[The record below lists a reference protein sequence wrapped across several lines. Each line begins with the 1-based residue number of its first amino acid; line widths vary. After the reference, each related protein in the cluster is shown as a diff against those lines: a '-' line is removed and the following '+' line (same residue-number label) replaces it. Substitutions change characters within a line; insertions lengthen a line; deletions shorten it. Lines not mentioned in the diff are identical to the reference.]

1 MFSSPAPS
9 NVPDRFNDLLSRS
22 SLVAAR
28 WNSSLAIYEISQ
40 TTLGADI
47 GDMLYASEAQFTS
60 VNQPLSAQAKLALE
74 VQWRRMMQDR
84 DACFD
89 GPSFLRDGDR
99 LALHYVARPVS
110 LQAVLLIVTLPCDA
124 ATAAGCSADFDEM
137 LSSIR
142 QSASS
147 KPGLLNRRELEVA
160 RWISEGKTSH
170 EAAVILGLSEHTIN
184 EYIRSGMK
192 KMGATNRLSFV
203 AKTIRLGLVA

>member
-22 SLVAAR
+22 SLLAGR
-28 WNSSLAIYEISQ
+28 WNSALAIYEISQ
-40 TTLGADI
+40 TALGVEVGA
-47 GDMLYASEAQFTS
+47 MLYASEAQHMPEY
-60 VNQPLSAQAKLALE
+60 QPLSTQAKLALE
-74 VQWRRMMQDR
+74 VQWRRTMQDR
-84 DACFD
+84 DSCFD
-89 GPSFLRDGDR
+89 GPSLQRDGDR

-110 LQAVLLIVTLPCDA
+110 LQAVLMIVTLPCDA

-137 LSSIR
+137 LSSLR
-142 QSASS
+142 QSSGS
-147 KPGLLNRRELEVA
+147 KTGLLNRRELEVA